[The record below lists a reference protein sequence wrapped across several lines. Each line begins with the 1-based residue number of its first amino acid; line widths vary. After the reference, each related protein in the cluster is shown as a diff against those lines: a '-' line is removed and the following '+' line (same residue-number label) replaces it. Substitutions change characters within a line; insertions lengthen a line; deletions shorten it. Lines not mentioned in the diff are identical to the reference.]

1 MRSFKSCIK
10 VGLMVAVA
18 FAGSALDAAQLSGSV
33 SVTRN
38 NARQIVGAILTAGGQ
53 EYEIV
58 MDENGKSLAQMYEHK
73 DLKVECAIDGKK
85 ITVETWQEIKSAAS
99 SAPAYN
105 EPEPRDDPPPE
116 DEPSDEPKD
125 DEPSDEEPKDE
136 EPSDEEP
143 KDEEPKDE
151 EPKDEEPKDEEPKDE
166 EPKDEEP
173 SDDEPKEEEPK
184 EED

>member
-10 VGLMVAVA
+10 VGLMVALA
-18 FAGSALDAAQLSGSV
+18 FAGSALDAARLSGSV

-38 NARQIVGAILTAGGQ
+38 NARQIVGAILNAGGQ

-85 ITVETWQEIKSAAS
+85 ITVETWQEIKSASS

-105 EPEPRDDPPPE
+105 EPEPKDDPPPE
-116 DEPSDEPKD
+116 DEPSGEPTDDPSDEPKD
-125 DEPSDEEPKDE
+125 EEPKDDAPSDEEPKDDAPSDEEPKDDAPSDEEPKDE
-136 EPSDEEP
+136 E
-143 KDEEPKDE
+143 
-151 EPKDEEPKDEEPKDE
+151 
-166 EPKDEEP
+166 
-173 SDDEPKEEEPK
+173 
-184 EED
+184 

>member
-38 NARQIVGAILTAGGQ
+38 NARQIVGATLHAGGQ

-73 DLKVECAIDGKK
+73 DLKVDCTIDGKK
-85 ITVETWQEIKSAAS
+85 ITVETWQEIKSAS
-99 SAPAYN
+99 SSGPAYK
-105 EPEPRDDPPPE
+105 EPEPRDDPPPDDE
-116 DEPSDEPKD
+116 PSDEPSDEPKD
-125 DEPSDEEPKDE
+125 EPEPSDDEPKDEPSDD
-136 EPSDEEP
+136 
-143 KDEEPKDE
+143 